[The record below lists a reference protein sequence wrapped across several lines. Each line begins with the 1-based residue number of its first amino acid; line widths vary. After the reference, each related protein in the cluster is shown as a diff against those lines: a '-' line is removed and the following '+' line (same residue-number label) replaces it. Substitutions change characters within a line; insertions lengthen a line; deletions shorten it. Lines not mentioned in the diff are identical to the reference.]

1 MPIKIIAELV
11 ALRIKYLKEI
21 SNEYLCLFRDNIP
34 IRGNDVSSSAT
45 HAVIISV
52 TDVSIIIPVREI
64 INNVQNSERNF
75 KVSLIN
81 SLPTVEIDND
91 NKRTT
96 TFNNNEYLSTEII
109 FAIELLVT
117 LSTLM
122 IPENNKIVTIN
133 EANIPT
139 EAISEDLNLLPK
151 MRSDNKIINENI
163 SGWSSKLSLNFFTMV
178 NLQL

>member
-1 MPIKIIAELV
+1 MKD
-11 ALRIKYLKEI
+11 I
-21 SNEYLCLFRDNIP
+21 SNEYLCLLRDSIP
-34 IRGNDVSSSAT
+34 IRGNEVSSSAT

-75 KVSLIN
+75 RVSLIN

-91 NKRTT
+91 SKRTT

-109 FAIELLVT
+109 LTIEVLAT

-122 IPENNKIVTIN
+122 IPENNKIVTTN
-133 EANIPT
+133 EDNIPI
-139 EAISEDLNLLPK
+139 EAMSEDLNLLPK
-151 MRSDNKIINENI
+151 IRSDNKIINENPTI
-163 SGWSSKLSLNFFTMV
+163 NNSGVTSKI
-178 NLQL
+178 

>member
-1 MPIKIIAELV
+1 M
-11 ALRIKYLKEI
+11 
-21 SNEYLCLFRDNIP
+21 
-34 IRGNDVSSSAT
+34 
-45 HAVIISV
+45 
-52 TDVSIIIPVREI
+52 
-64 INNVQNSERNF
+64 
-75 KVSLIN
+75 SLIN

-109 FAIELLVT
+109 FAIEVLVT
-117 LSTLM
+117 LSTLI

-151 MRSDNKIINENI
+151 MRSDNKIINENPTINNSGATSKI
-163 SGWSSKLSLNFFTMV
+163 SFKLIILKIPH
-178 NLQL
+178 LYRY